1 MNAYQI
7 KTALTGMNR
16 EKWINFISVLTIA
29 TGLLMAAVAYLAVYN
44 VKLAAG
50 RLPERFSITV
60 FLDDALQE
68 TEARA
73 VAAEVK
79 RLKSVKDAVYMS
91 KEEALHELKQTL
103 ADADYILEGLAENPL
118 SASLDVKLTEGAVT
132 NETVRSVA
140 DEIKKVKGVA
150 LVEYGEK
157 LLNVIQSAQGYA
169 DSLGTG
175 FLAII
180 GAGIIFVCYST
191 VKILLYRKRDEI
203 EILKVLGAT
212 KWFIR
217 GPFIIEGGLIGV
229 LGGITSSFGL
239 VALKIFLFDQM
250 TVTMPILKSL
260 SAPPDILFALP
271 LGGLLIGVFG
281 ALMAVGMI
289 RY

>member
-1 MNAYQI
+1 MNAFQVKSAI
-7 KTALTGMNR
+7 GGMNR
-16 EKWINFISVLTIA
+16 EKWINFISILTIA
-29 TGLLMAAVAYLAVYN
+29 TGLLMAAVAYLTVYN

-60 FLDDALQE
+60 FLDDTLPE
-68 TEARA
+68 NEAKA
-73 VAAEVK
+73 VAGAVK
-79 RLKSVKDAVYMS
+79 KLNSVKDATYMS
-91 KEEALHELKQTL
+91 KEEALYELKQTL

-132 NETVRSVA
+132 SDTVRTVA
-140 DEIKKVKGVA
+140 EDIKKVKGVA

-157 LLNVIQSAQGYA
+157 LLSVIQTAQGYA
-169 DSLGTG
+169 DTLGTG
-175 FLAII
+175 FLAVI

-217 GPFIIEGGLIGV
+217 GPFIIEGGLIGT
-229 LGGITSSFGL
+229 LAGITASSGL

-260 SAPPDILFALP
+260 GAPPDILLILP
-271 LGGLLIGVFG
+271 FGGLLIGVFG